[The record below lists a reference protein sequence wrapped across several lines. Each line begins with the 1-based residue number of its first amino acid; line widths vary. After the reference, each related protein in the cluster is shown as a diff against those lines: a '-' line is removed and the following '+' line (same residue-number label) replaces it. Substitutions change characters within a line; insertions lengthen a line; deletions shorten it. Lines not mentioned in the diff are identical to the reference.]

1 METNALTMYANIV
14 KWLDFDK
21 QISKQDCQE
30 NNTKDKFT
38 KDKKRLEEEEW
49 KKEEEKMRI
58 NLTPDFFRAI

>member
-14 KWLDFDK
+14 KWLDLEK
-21 QISKQDCQE
+21 QISKQDFQE

-38 KDKKRLEEEEW
+38 KDKKRLEEEER